1 MKEILDA
8 AQDVY
13 NNPSLN
19 QEDVDQAVVLFDGI
33 QLVQRGD
40 VDQLKELLAS
50 IKESDYTVA
59 SWSKF
64 DSIYQEAKQ
73 MVNDHRNV
81 DQTEVDEMIEKVNT
95 AMELLVKAGNIED
108 YQEAVDKVNDKVD
121 KLDQSKYTKES
132 WDKLQETLQKA
143 KDLATKE
150 DVSQEELD
158 NMLAS
163 LNDAYDALKEAK
175 KDSVITDTDT
185 NDKTNTE
192 DKNTTKT
199 GDDVSLFGYVG
210 LLCIAL
216 LGFIY
221 SKRYE

>member
-81 DQTEVDEMIEKVNT
+81 DQTEVDEMIEKVKT